1 MSSDSNPLQS
11 FLSNILSSLRSGGND
26 ELRHSDRRSGTV
38 RRQTR
43 GGREELVADL
53 EAQQDLY
60 ARRGGNSIEVH
71 QHQSASATV
80 RRRKTG
86 RGKNLPHG
94 SDRRLPGDID
104 EDSGDALDHF
114 GGEELGMPFDGE
126 VVSYRRTVHRT
137 VKIRGNFRGG
147 GLREL
152 EDELRPDRELPEPR
166 QQELAVPKKFWLP
179 AAQATDEAPAATQ
192 GTARERVIDVPSGS
206 PSEDR
211 DED

>member
-11 FLSNILSSLRSGGND
+11 FLSNILSSLRSGGSD

-43 GGREELVADL
+43 GGQEELVADL

-71 QHQSASATV
+71 QHQTASATV
-80 RRRKTG
+80 RRRKTAGG
-86 RGKNLPHG
+86 RKLPHG
-94 SDRRLPGDID
+94 SDRRLSGDVD
-104 EDSGDALDHF
+104 EDAGGALDRF

-126 VVSYRRTVHRT
+126 VVSYRHTVHRT
-137 VKIRGNFRGG
+137 VKIRGSFRGG

-152 EDELRPDRELPEPR
+152 EDELRPERELPQPH

-179 AAQATDEAPAATQ
+179 AAQPTSDKATQ
-192 GTARERVIDVPSGS
+192 GSEVKAPSQNS
-206 PSEDR
+206 SDDR
-211 DED
+211 DND

>member
-26 ELRHSDRRSGTV
+26 ELRHSDHRSGTV

-43 GGREELVADL
+43 GGHEELVADL

-86 RGKNLPHG
+86 RGGRLPHG

-104 EDSGDALDHF
+104 DESGEALDHF

-126 VVSYRRTVHRT
+126 VVSYQRTVHRT
-137 VKIRGNFRGG
+137 VKIRGNFRGS

-152 EDELRPDRELPEPR
+152 EDELRPDRELPQS
-166 QQELAVPKKFWLP
+166 QQRELAVPKKFWLP
-179 AAQATDEAPAATQ
+179 AAQPEAEHTTPTQ
-192 GTARERVIDVPSGS
+192 ESDASAKTGVKHGD
-206 PSEDR
+206 D
-211 DED
+211 D